1 MDTQPTE
8 QALRREAVSR
18 RLQGHRVCDICDDLQ
33 RTPRWLN
40 KWWREYHRHPDTD
53 FTEQG
58 RAPQTSPQRM
68 PPEIE
73 QAVVALRHMLEAGQT
88 PDTRYGLIGARA
100 IWGKLHRLH
109 VQPLPSVATIQRLL
123 AKQGLTHPLGANH
136 DAAYYPWPVPWEINA
151 IQATD
156 IITKHLQGGEVIQN
170 FHTLDL
176 YSHAIGLTQHAHKT
190 TATATAHL
198 LAAWAQM
205 GRPLLHQFD
214 NESTF
219 GGGPVHTRVLGH
231 VVRLCL
237 YCQVEPFFTP
247 VYEAKRNHQIETF
260 HSLWVASFWS
270 RQEFT
275 SLADVRTELPLFLR
289 WYRTEYRPPALEGK
303 TPAQMRRGFRP
314 PPLPKPL
321 AALIPADRLPL
332 TAGRI
337 HVMRRVDSQGTITL
351 FNEPWLIGKRW
362 MGEYIRATINTA
374 QQQISFWHKPD
385 PPSGWRC
392 LKRRRFRLPERVHEV
407 IPEFRR
413 HSERCREYLP
423 G

>member
-8 QALRREAVSR
+8 QALRREAVRR
-18 RLQGHRVCDICDDLQ
+18 RLQGHRVCDICHDLQ
-33 RTPRWLN
+33 RSPRWLN
-40 KWWREYHRHPDTD
+40 KWWREYQRHPDTD

-58 RAPQTSPQRM
+58 RAPRSSPQQM

-100 IWGKLHRLH
+100 IRGKLQRLH
-109 VQPLPSVATIQRLL
+109 VQPLPGVATIQRLL

-136 DAAYYPWPVPWEINA
+136 DAAYYPWPVPWAINA
-151 IQATD
+151 LQATD
-156 IITKHLQGGEVIQN
+156 IITKHLPGGAVIQN

-176 YSHAIGLTQHAHKT
+176 YSHAVCLTPHADKT
-190 TATATAHL
+190 AATATAHL
-198 LAAWAQM
+198 LAAWARL

-219 GGGPVHTRVLGH
+219 GGGPMHVRALGH

-237 YCQVEPFFTP
+237 YCQVEPLFIP

-275 SLADVRTELPLFLR
+275 SLAHVRTELPLFLR
-289 WYRTEYRPPALEGK
+289 WYHTEYRPPALEGK
-303 TPAQMRRGFRP
+303 TPAQLRRGFRP
-314 PPLPKPL
+314 PALTKPL
-321 AALIPADRLPL
+321 AALIPPDRLPL

-337 HVMRRVDSQGTITL
+337 HVMRRVDPQGTITL

-374 QQQISFWHKPD
+374 QQQVSFWHKPD
-385 PPSGWRC
+385 APSAWRC
-392 LKRRRFRLPERVHEV
+392 LKMRRFRLPERVHEV
-407 IPEFRR
+407 IPQFRR
-413 HSERCREYLP
+413 NSERCREYLP